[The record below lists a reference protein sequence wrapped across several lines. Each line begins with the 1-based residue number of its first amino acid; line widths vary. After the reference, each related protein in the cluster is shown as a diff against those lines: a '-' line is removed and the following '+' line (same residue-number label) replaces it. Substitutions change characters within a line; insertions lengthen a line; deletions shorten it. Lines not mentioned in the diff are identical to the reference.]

1 MFAQTKTSLHN
12 TKLPLMPAKTSEITV
27 VMSCYNDEAFVQV
40 AINSVQQQQFSAW
53 EMIVI
58 NDGSTDCT
66 GAILDELAAND
77 SRIHVLHQPNIGLT
91 KSLIKGCSLAKTEF
105 IARQDADDISLPGRF
120 KSQIQLLKSDLQPG
134 LVSCAA
140 DYIGPNGE
148 FLSTVHRPVDSAEAT
163 RKLLDERLGPP
174 AHGTLMFR
182 KSIYDQV
189 GGYRPQFY
197 YAQDSDL
204 WMRMAEVSQ
213 IAYVQESG
221 YQFRWHESSITGS
234 GRSLQSEFGRFG
246 QLCRKSRKE
255 GQPEQIWLEQA
266 ENLRAAIVERR
277 KHISQNDHSPGIKN
291 SQLSMAYF
299 IACQLVANKDYRARS
314 YLRHVLR
321 HQPWHMKAWVRLAQ
335 SLVSG
340 QKRDTRSEEQQSC

>member
-1 MFAQTKTSLHN
+1 MNDGLN
-12 TKLPLMPAKTSEITV
+12 GPLSIHFIMPVELEFPAISI
-27 VMSCYNDEAFVQV
+27 VMACYNAEQTV
-40 AINSVQQQQFSAW
+40 SAACRSIFDQSFKDW
-53 EMIVI
+53 ELILI
-58 NDGSTDCT
+58 DDGSKDGTT
-66 GAILDELAAND
+66 AILEEFSRAD
-77 SRIHVLHQPNIGLT
+77 SRIKFIRQQNTGLT
-91 KSLIKGCSLAKTEF
+91 RALINGCIAARAPI
-105 IARQDADDISLPGRF
+105 IARQDADDISLPHRLI
-120 KSQIQLLKSDLQPG
+120 KQYDLLSKRPEVG
-134 LVSCAA
+134 FVSCYA
-140 DYIGPNGE
+140 DYIGPRGE
-148 FLSTVHRPVDSAEAT
+148 YLSSVTRPADSNDAT
-163 RKLLDERLGPP
+163 QKLLDERLGPP
-174 AHGTLMFR
+174 AHGSVMFR